1 MFWQE
6 RFHPAK
12 EKQFDSP
19 MWSQTCPGPSRT
31 NCLERLQGGVSA
43 ADEEQLDD
51 MKEPAPVEAALYDSM
66 IIENMIG
73 Q

>member
-1 MFWQE
+1 
-6 RFHPAK
+6 
-12 EKQFDSP
+12 
-19 MWSQTCPGPSRT
+19 MWSQTFPSPSRT

-51 MKEPAPVEAALYDSM
+51 MKEPAPAEAALM
-66 IIENMIG
+66 ILWYFENMIG